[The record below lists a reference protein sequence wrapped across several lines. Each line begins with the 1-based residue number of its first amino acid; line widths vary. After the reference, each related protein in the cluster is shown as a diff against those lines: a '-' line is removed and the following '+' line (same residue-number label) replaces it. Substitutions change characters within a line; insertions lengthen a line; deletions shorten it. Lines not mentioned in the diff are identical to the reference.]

1 VSNHG
6 ASNSIVPKERRCG
19 FGLMYLKREVYILG
33 DDQTYEHRDIF
44 KIERPKISSAALLL
58 DRLRIDRNT

>member
-1 VSNHG
+1 
-6 ASNSIVPKERRCG
+6 
-19 FGLMYLKREVYILG
+19 MYLKREVYILG